1 MVFQLQFWQ
10 NMSKIKAVI
19 FDFDGVIAESV
30 NVKTEAFA
38 EIYRSFGNDI
48 VEKVVKHHET
58 NGGISRYEKFKFY
71 HENFLKESID
81 ENKIQE
87 LSNTFSEL
95 VIQKV
100 IDAPYVPGAEE
111 YLSSKFKKYD
121 LFISTGT
128 PTGEINI
135 ILKARNINQYFVAV
149 FGSPDKK
156 EMHVKTI
163 LNRYNYSPDQVLFIG
178 DAVSD
183 RNAARMNHITF
194 IGRYTTDKDIKY
206 EKYLFNNF
214 SELDLIIESLNSE
227 QP

>member
-1 MVFQLQFWQ
+1 MVSQLQLWQ

-30 NVKTEAFA
+30 NLKTEAFS
-38 EIYRSFGNDI
+38 EIYRSYGNEI

-81 ENKIQE
+81 ENKILE
-87 LSNTFSEL
+87 LSNTFTEL

-100 IDAPYVPGAEE
+100 IDAPYVPGAHE
-111 YLSSKFKKYD
+111 YILSRFQKYD

-128 PTGEINI
+128 PTEEINI
-135 ILKARNINQYFVAV
+135 ILKARNLSQYFRDV
-149 FGSPDKK
+149 FGAPEKK

-163 LNRYNYSPDQVLFIG
+163 LSRNNYSPDQVLFIG
-178 DAVSD
+178 DSVND
-183 RNAARMNHITF
+183 RDASRMNHITF
-194 IGRYTTDKDIKY
+194 IGRYTTDKDIKH

-227 QP
+227 QS